1 MLQPQDQ
8 DVDFSLQVGL
18 TTEISESPQE
28 EEPKGPTMKDI
39 FVEIKNMTE
48 KGLKSV
54 LMEVIFKKCTT
65 ISSNSKYFQSI

>member
-1 MLQPQDQ
+1 VLQPQDQ
-8 DVDFSLQVGL
+8 DVDFSLQVDFN
-18 TTEISESPQE
+18 TEILQSPAE

-54 LMEVIFKKCTT
+54 LMEVTFKINHYNIKFK
-65 ISSNSKYFQSI
+65 IL